1 MSENNDIPIYRYT
14 HEFTHVYTPLK
25 SGGLVFW
32 AGKLVVPGF
41 CFAQADPESLPPI
54 GGTSDLLSVQASRI
68 EIENWVYS
76 SVLLVNP

>member
-1 MSENNDIPIYRYT
+1 M
-14 HEFTHVYTPLK
+14 
-25 SGGLVFW
+25 
-32 AGKLVVPGF
+32 VPGF